1 MEELHEISVSIVL
14 AADSLLLLGQV
25 NESRYVKELVFFS
38 SCKKATR
45 VRAGLMQSRKLS
57 H

>member
-25 NESRYVKELVFFS
+25 NESRYVKELVFFF
-38 SCKKATR
+38 
-45 VRAGLMQSRKLS
+45 KLQES